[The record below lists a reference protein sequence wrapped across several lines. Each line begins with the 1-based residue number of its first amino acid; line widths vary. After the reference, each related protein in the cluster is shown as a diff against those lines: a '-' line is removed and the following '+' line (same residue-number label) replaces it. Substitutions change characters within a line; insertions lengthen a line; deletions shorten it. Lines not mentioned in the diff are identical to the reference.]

1 MNEKARNRSLN
12 AFLAALQTT
21 EVVECELDSLIAE
34 NYDTAGWSPDIR
46 RALIAARHR
55 VYHVRVLLDAIA
67 DEARAKPNVLRDPSW
82 LHGARERVG
91 KVREH
96 CNAMLDAMAHAEQSF
111 GEKQPRDWPLLFDMA
126 GDIPGLLDR
135 ADNAFCS
142 ATRQ

>member
-12 AFLAALQTT
+12 AFLAALQTA

-55 VYHVRVLLDAIA
+55 SYHARVLLDAVA
-67 DEARAKPNVLRDPSW
+67 DEARAKPSVLRDPAW
-82 LHGARERVG
+82 LHETRERVG

-96 CNAMLDAMAHAEQSF
+96 CNAMLDAMAHAEASF
-111 GEKQPRDWPLLFDMA
+111 GEKLPRDWSLLFDMA
-126 GDIPGLLDR
+126 GDVPALLD
-135 ADNAFCS
+135 AANDAF
-142 ATRQ
+142 R